1 MTWSKKL
8 LLKLTGV
15 RRVAIKQPMNRVSQG
30 VAVEGDEVV
39 VAVVDGMIVVAKMPP
54 EPKGKATL
62 MTTKNCLVTDETLV
76 GSGTKG
82 TTRLLRLLK
91 PMGLK
96 RVNRK
101 MFLVTGWM
109 LVLNKEILKT
119 VQVLGLTGVKMM
131 IKSSREQVIDHH
143 AAAAAA
149 VVVAGHEMVKWWV
162 MMVSDLVRKKAKNR
176 M

>member
-1 MTWSKKL
+1 MAWSKKL

-39 VAVVDGMIVVAKMPP
+39 VAVVDGMIVAAKMPP

-91 PMGLK
+91 PIGLK
-96 RVNRK
+96 
-101 MFLVTGWM
+101 
-109 LVLNKEILKT
+109 
-119 VQVLGLTGVKMM
+119 
-131 IKSSREQVIDHH
+131 
-143 AAAAAA
+143 
-149 VVVAGHEMVKWWV
+149 
-162 MMVSDLVRKKAKNR
+162 
-176 M
+176 